1 MITMKMEIE
10 AFSAG
15 TLILLPMTFLPQI
28 PRTPVPIAVAQQ
40 EPNHDLVGTTTDRI
54 Q

>member
-15 TLILLPMTFLPQI
+15 TLILLPMIFLPQI
-28 PRTPVPIAVAQQ
+28 PRAPVPIAVAQQ
-40 EPNHDLVGTTTDRI
+40 KTNHDLVRTTADRI